1 MCVISI
7 IMQKKAQ
14 NGMLGH
20 FLKIKALDKLELQNM
35 KVLIIF
41 LLSLDPWSRHG
52 FISMKY
58 NLCTPFLRT
67 SSKSFSKFLTGAMKS
82 QGDGA
87 DAWKNNR
94 SI

>member
-1 MCVISI
+1 M
-7 IMQKKAQ
+7 Q

-20 FLKIKALDKLELQNM
+20 FLKIKSLDMLELQKM
-35 KVLIIF
+35 KVLMVFELRCLIISWC
-41 LLSLDPWSRHG
+41 L
-52 FISMKY
+52 ISMKY

-87 DAWKNNR
+87 DA
-94 SI
+94 